1 MTRIKCNKK
10 GCNKMATVE
19 HYDFECDYLQPGR
32 DMTDWYRTG
41 GVAYCKKHEA
51 EL

>member
-10 GCNKMATVE
+10 GCNKMVTMT
-19 HYDFECDYLQPGR
+19 HYDFESIFLQQI
-32 DMTDWYRTG
+32 
-41 GVAYCKKHEA
+41 AYCKKHEA